1 MESTS
6 ATEHEDPSSL
16 TYVKSP
22 LQPSE
27 DYKCKWCANLSIF
40 KNHKKFT
47 FVSKF

>member
-1 MESTS
+1 MYSMMESTS

-27 DYKCKWCANLSIF
+27 D
-40 KNHKKFT
+40 
-47 FVSKF
+47 